1 LNINV
6 VWHKEGLELAIE
18 KKSVSIVIDVLRGST
33 TIVALKAIESSKII
47 SFESRQDALRAYDSV
62 NNENEKKK
70 TLLIGEKKGL
80 MELGFHFCNSP
91 TQIMKNS
98 NFIKNKTIFFKS
110 TNLSKV
116 LNSYKKGLST
126 FIGSIVNCSA
136 VTEKAYDIANKNGQD
151 IMLIPVG
158 RFLRFY
164 KQKEDEDEIATIFMI
179 RRFLRFKGIKLF
191 KPASD
196 LYEKF
201 ENISDADLLK
211 KITITKSALYLKNI
225 GFGDD
230 VVFSSKIDFFKNI
243 VPVLDTNDN
252 ILIL

>member
-1 LNINV
+1 VNINV

-33 TIVALKAIESSKII
+33 TIVALKAIKSSKII
-47 SFESRQDALRAYDSV
+47 SFESRQDALRAYDLI
-62 NNENEKKK
+62 NNENERKK

-80 MELGFHFCNSP
+80 IESGFHFCNSP

-98 NFIKNKTIFFKS
+98 NFIRDSTIFFKS

-136 VTEKAYDIANKNGQD
+136 VTKKAYDIAKKNEQD
-151 IMLIPVG
+151 IILVPVG
-158 RFLRFY
+158 RFSRFF
-164 KQKEDEDEIATIFMI
+164 KQKEDEDEIATILMI
-179 RRFLRFKGIKLF
+179 RRFLGFNGVKLF
-191 KPASD
+191 ERASD
-196 LYEKF
+196 LYNKF
-201 ENISDADLLK
+201 ENLSDADLLK
-211 KITITKSALYLKNI
+211 KVTITKSALYLKNI

-230 VVFSSKIDFFKNI
+230 VVFSSKIDYFGNI
-243 VPVLDTNDN
+243 VPVLDANDN